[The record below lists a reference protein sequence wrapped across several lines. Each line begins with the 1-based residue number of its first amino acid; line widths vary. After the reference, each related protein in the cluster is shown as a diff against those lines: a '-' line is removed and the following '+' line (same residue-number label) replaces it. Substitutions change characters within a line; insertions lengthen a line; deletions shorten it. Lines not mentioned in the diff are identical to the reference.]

1 MATLVPDCEFD
12 GGKIFCRKMQNI
24 KNMNNCEIFKKST
37 CFQGKMDRYGK
48 TVTAWKIEKNI
59 YNQEQICYGIKV
71 IQEKTAIFHFR
82 RVTYFT
88 KISTTTNNNFFSHLY
103 LKAISVHY
111 IDILR
116 LYIVYYIYNCL

>member
-88 KISTTTNNNFFSHLY
+88 KISTTTNNAALY
-103 LKAISVHY
+103 CRK
-111 IDILR
+111 
-116 LYIVYYIYNCL
+116 C

>member
-1 MATLVPDCEFD
+1 
-12 GGKIFCRKMQNI
+12 MQNI

-88 KISTTTNNNFFSHLY
+88 IISATTNNNFFSHLY